1 LGPDLAE
8 TVADADGDLFLDPLP
23 SEFPASLHSVPSSSA
38 VPPVSVDLA
47 ASSVL
52 SPPGATRVLPSGPIR
67 ALSIKHLQKGSR
79 LGPSVEVSAQFPS
92 PVVFSYSLGD
102 LDCTA
107 SGFALTRVAAGAS
120 KPFSDQTVQPGH
132 FIYLPVLPRSGKNTI
147 YISSM

>member
-1 LGPDLAE
+1 
-8 TVADADGDLFLDPLP
+8 VDADGDLFLDPLP
-23 SEFPASLHSVPSSSA
+23 SEPPASLHSVSPSS
-38 VPPVSVDLA
+38 VMPPVSVDLA

-52 SPPGATRVLPSGPIR
+52 SPSGSTRPLPSGSTR

-79 LGPSVEVSAQFPS
+79 LSPSVEVSAQFPS

-107 SGFALTRVAAGAS
+107 AGFAPTRVAAGAS
-120 KPFSDQTVQPGH
+120 KPFADQTVSPGH